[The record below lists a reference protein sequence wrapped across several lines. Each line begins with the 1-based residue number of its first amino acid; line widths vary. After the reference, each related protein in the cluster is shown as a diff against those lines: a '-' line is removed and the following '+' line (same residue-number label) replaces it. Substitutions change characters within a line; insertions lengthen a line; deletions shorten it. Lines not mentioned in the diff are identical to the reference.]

1 MFGLQDLVDHF
12 PFCVVCKGEVEGE
25 VVEVGCPSYPE
36 HYRGPEREGC
46 MVAQHEMWKS
56 TEEQL

>member
-12 PFCVVCKGEVEGE
+12 PFCVVCKVEVVGEEVE
-25 VVEVGCPSYPE
+25 VECPSYPE
-36 HYRGPEREGC
+36 HCRGPERAGC